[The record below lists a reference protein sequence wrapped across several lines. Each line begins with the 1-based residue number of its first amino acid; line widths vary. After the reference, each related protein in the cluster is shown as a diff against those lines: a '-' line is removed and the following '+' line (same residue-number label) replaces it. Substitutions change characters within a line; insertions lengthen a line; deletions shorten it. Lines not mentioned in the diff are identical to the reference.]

1 MKYVLGLT
9 GGSGAGK
16 SLAAS
21 FFEKKGAYI
30 IDADKISKD
39 VSKKGGEAFL
49 EIKKAFPEAFLG
61 DELERK
67 LLGKIVFND
76 KEKLNLLNEITHKHI
91 VKKIK
96 DEIEERDGFIV
107 LDAPLLYEASCDKMC
122 DTVLF
127 IDAPIDLRIKRIM
140 ERDAL
145 SKVDAKTRI
154 ESRDLDKIKK
164 LSPLIIEN
172 NGDEAEFND
181 RLYEF
186 LRKENLTIK

>member
-21 FFEKKGAYI
+21 FFEKKGAHI
-30 IDADKISKD
+30 IDADKISRLI
-39 VSKKGGEAFL
+39 SEKGGEAFC
-49 EIKKAFPEAFLG
+49 EIKKAFPEAFLE
-61 DELERK
+61 DELQRK

-76 KEKLNLLNEITHKHI
+76 NEKLNLLNEITHKHI

-96 DEIEERDGFIV
+96 DEIENSDGFIV

-127 IDAPIDLRIKRIM
+127 IDSPIDLRIKRIM
-140 ERDAL
+140 KRDAL
-145 SKVDAKTRI
+145 SFDDAKTRL

-164 LSPLIIEN
+164 LSPFIIEN
-172 NGDEAEFND
+172 NGNEDEFYES
-181 RLYEF
+181 LYEF
-186 LRKENLTIK
+186 LRKENLII